1 MLKNYLKIAWRN
13 LLRNKVFSLINMTG
27 VSIGVAACM
36 LISMYVFHEI
46 SYDSQVPDVSR
57 IYRLYT
63 VDNRQAKVEMGL
75 SFSANTAPT
84 LKRDFPEIEIAG
96 RMMDNPL
103 FYGAGSNEIRVEG
116 NPTQH
121 HEEGFVYTDQ
131 EILDIFQLP
140 MAYGDVHSALKEPNT
155 IVISESKAKQYF
167 KNGNPLGKVIYLNGN
182 DRIPFKISGVM
193 KDFPTNSHLNY
204 KFLITLTG
212 VEFGEGE
219 QTRWLQSNYYVYL
232 KMKEGVDPVV
242 FEKRAGN
249 TLLSRYLI
257 PALKDVGFPGAD
269 SIGKRISF
277 AMQPVRDIQLYS
289 QNFGEEK
296 TRGDIRFIWLFG
308 AVAIF
313 ILVIACIN
321 FVNLSTAQSANRAKE
336 VGLRKA
342 VGSQRIELIRQFLT
356 ESTLITF
363 LSFIVG
369 IGLAYLLLPLFNAVA
384 GKELQFPWEVKWF
397 IPAVVMLAVMVGA
410 VAGIYP
416 AFYLSRFNPTEV
428 LKGKLR
434 IGSRSSG
441 LRSTLVVFQFTIS
454 IILIVGTLIINKQ
467 MRFILTEKLGYDR
480 NQVIQLYGTNML
492 GDKVQSFRADIKEI
506 AGVSGASISDFL
518 PIEGTKRNG
527 NTFNHAGMEK
537 QEEGIPGQA
546 WDVDEEYLQTIG
558 LKLVAGRNFSKD
570 IKTDRQSTIVNESMA
585 QKLGMKNPVG
595 QKLSRYGTLY
605 QIIGVVKDFNF
616 QTLQQK
622 IEPLCLFYNE
632 SPSIISVKTNS
643 NDMPRL
649 LKALE
654 TKWKDFAPGM
664 AFRYNFMDESYTHM
678 YADVKRMETIFTSF
692 AILAIFVACLGLYAL
707 SAFMVEQ
714 RSKEM
719 SIRKVLGASM
729 QNIFGLLTNHFLGLI
744 AISMIVATPLAY
756 YMMQKWLEDF
766 VYKTAMEWWI
776 FAITICIASLITLIT
791 ISYHAIRAT
800 IKNPVIALKTD

>member
-1 MLKNYLKIAWRN
+1 
-13 LLRNKVFSLINMTG
+13 MTG

-36 LISMYVFHEI
+36 LISIYVFHEI

-57 IYRLYT
+57 IFRLYLI
-63 VDNRQAKVEMGL
+63 DNREAKVRMGL

-103 FYGAGSNEIRVEG
+103 FYGAGSNEIRIEG
-116 NPTQH
+116 DAMQH

-140 MAYGDVHSALKEPNT
+140 MVYGDVRSALKEPNT
-155 IVISESKAKQYF
+155 IVIAESKAEQYF
-167 KNGNPLGKVIYLNGN
+167 KNANPLGKVIYLNGN
-182 DRIPFKISGVM
+182 DSIPFKITGVM
-193 KDFPTNSHLNY
+193 KDFPSNSHLDY
-204 KFLITLTG
+204 KFLITLKG
-212 VEFGEGE
+212 VEFGKGE
-219 QTRWLQSNYYVYL
+219 QTRWLQSNYIVYL
-232 KMKEGVDPVV
+232 KMKERVDPVV

-249 TLLSRYLI
+249 TLMSKYMI
-257 PALKDVGFPGAD
+257 PALKDAGFPGAD
-269 SIGKRISF
+269 SIGKKISF
-277 AMQPVRDIQLYS
+277 AMQPLRDIQLYS
-289 QNFGEEK
+289 SNFGERK
-296 TRGDIRFIWLFG
+296 GRGDIRFIWLFG

-342 VGSQRIELIRQFLT
+342 VGSQRFELIRQFLT
-356 ESTLITF
+356 ESILITMI
-363 LSFIVG
+363 SFVIG
-369 IGLAYLLLPLFNAVA
+369 IGLAYLLLPLFNSVA
-384 GKELQFPWEVKWF
+384 GKELLFPWSVSWF
-397 IPAVVMLAVMVGA
+397 FPAVVGLALVIGA
-410 VAGIYP
+410 IAGMYP

-441 LRSTLVVFQFTIS
+441 LRSTLVVFQFTVS
-454 IILIVGTLIINKQ
+454 IILIVGTIIINKQ
-467 MRFILTEKLGYDR
+467 MRFILTEKLGFDR

-492 GDKVQSFRADIKEI
+492 GDKVQSFRSEIKEI
-506 AGVSGASISDFL
+506 AGVSSASVSDFL
-518 PIEGTKRNG
+518 PIDGTKRNG
-527 NTFNHAGMEK
+527 NTFNHEGMEK
-537 QEEGIPGQA
+537 QEAGIPGQA

-570 IKTDRQSTIVNESMA
+570 ITTDRQCTIINESMA
-585 QKLGMKNPVG
+585 QKLGMKNAVG

-616 QTLQQK
+616 RTLQQK
-622 IEPLCLFYNE
+622 IEPICLFYNN

-643 NDMPRL
+643 ADMPKL
-649 LKALE
+649 LTALE
-654 TKWKDFAPGM
+654 AKWKAFAPNL
-664 AFRYNFMDESYTHM
+664 AFRYNFMDESYSRM
-678 YADVKRMETIFTSF
+678 YADVRRVETIFTSF

-729 QNIFGLLTNHFLGLI
+729 QNIFQLLTNHFLGLV
-744 AISMIVATPLAY
+744 AISIVIATPLAY

-766 VYKTAMEWWI
+766 VYKTAIEWWV
-776 FAITICIASLITLIT
+776 FAVTVLVAFLITLIT

-800 IKNPVIALKTD
+800 IRNPVIALKAE